1 MKRNLFFL
9 DWISGGCEQ
18 RYSRLVVASCAL
30 LVCLS
35 LAGCEKKVAWQE
47 EVKLST
53 GETITIDREV
63 RHAGGGAAWPQGQGS
78 IPREHIIR
86 FRYPAQTGPII
97 EWRSTKLSR
106 STYAE
111 LPLVLDIS
119 EDRTWFI
126 FAVLPLSGVCDQY
139 LSYQLR
145 NGAWVETPLAE
156 DIETHPTNLFLAA
169 GGVGIEGLISLA
181 EKAKENSSIGYRSR
195 LKQVGPKRF
204 GCDFGYGG
212 PYPPVGAI

>member
-1 MKRNLFFL
+1 MKRDLFFS
-9 DWISGGCEQ
+9 DWILGGYGRC
-18 RYSRLVVASCAL
+18 SRFVVATCAL

-35 LAGCEKKVAWQE
+35 LAGCEKKVTWQE

-97 EWRSTKLSR
+97 EWRSTKLDS

-111 LPLVLDIS
+111 FPLVLDIGEDKSWYIFTKVGIGGGCRRYVNYQFQHGMWS
-119 EDRTWFI
+119 E
-126 FAVLPLSGVCDQY
+126 VSLPE
-139 LSYQLR
+139 
-145 NGAWVETPLAE
+145 N
-156 DIETHPTNLFLAA
+156 IEIHPTNLFLGA
-169 GGVGIEGLISLA
+169 GGVGVEGLITLGG
-181 EKAKENSSIGYRSR
+181 KVKENSSPSYFLY
-195 LKQVGPKRF
+195 LKQVGPKRDVCGF
-204 GCDFGYGG
+204 
-212 PYPPVGAI
+212 